1 MHCAFVSSV
10 RYLNIWCVTLYHQQ
24 DSTKR
29 AVSGCYA
36 LDVCNSVVTLY
47 HQQVQGLLVY
57 IVTLQMLV
65 LSHSTKG
72 IIVQHKKSCFNTGPE
87 DIPIV
92 TYVH

>member
-1 MHCAFVSSV
+1 M
-10 RYLNIWCVTLYHQQ
+10 Y
-24 DSTKR
+24 
-29 AVSGCYA
+29 G
-36 LDVCNSVVTLY
+36 NSVVTLY